1 MDSLTQS
8 GAHISARRKRN
19 RENHDA
25 CAKLDANRR
34 ADGLVG
40 GLDEVRANAITNE
53 IEPFMISLSSTAVA
67 GEYDREGEVETR
79 E

>member
-1 MDSLTQS
+1 MESLTQS

-19 RENHDA
+19 RENQDA
-25 CAKLDANRR
+25 CAKLFAKRR
-34 ADGLVG
+34 EDGLVG
-40 GLDEVRANAITNE
+40 GLEEVRANAITKE

-67 GEYDREGEVETR
+67 GEYDREGVVETR